1 MKPLVIAH
9 RGACGYRP
17 EHTLAAYALA
27 IEQGAD
33 FIEPDL
39 VPTRDGVLVAR
50 HENELSDSTDVAD
63 RPVFADRRCMK
74 VVDGIERTG
83 WFSEDFT
90 LDEIKTLRARERLPQ
105 LRPENTAYDGH
116 FEVPTFAEILALLR
130 QAEGQG
136 RRVGVYP
143 ETKHPTYFARAGR
156 HLDGQAIASSLPQKV
171 VAALCEAG
179 FTDPDRVFLQSFEIE
194 SLLELRRV
202 WMPTAGVDFP
212 LVQLIGNP
220 RRGRPQDL
228 AWHLDQGHDLEAV
241 YGDLG
246 ACWPEGLGESL
257 RYGHLLQPIALR
269 WLRAQ
274 GVAALGPSFE
284 TLLPEG
290 PDGAA
295 TSLLADAHAAGLAV
309 HPYTLRAEL
318 GGEAYGRRLL
328 ELGVEGFFIDQPDL
342 GCRLRDG

>member
-1 MKPLVIAH
+1 MKALVIAH

-39 VPTRDGVLVAR
+39 VPTRDGVLIAR

-63 RPVFADRRCMK
+63 RPVFADRRCVK
-74 VVDGIERTG
+74 VVDGVERTG

-105 LRPENTAYDGH
+105 LRPENTAYDGR

-130 QAEGQG
+130 QAEGRG

-156 HLDGQAIASSLPQKV
+156 HLDGQAIAQSLPQNV
-171 VAALCEAG
+171 VAGLCDAG

-202 WMPTAGVDFP
+202 WMPAAGVDFP
-212 LVQLIGNP
+212 LVQLIGHP

-228 AWHLDQGHDLEAV
+228 AWHLEQGHDLQAV

-246 ACWPEGLGESL
+246 DCWPEGIGESL
-257 RYGHLLQPIALR
+257 RYGHLLQPLALR

-274 GVAALGPSFE
+274 GVAALGPNFE
-284 TLLPEG
+284 TLLPGG

-318 GGEAYGRRLL
+318 GGEVYGRRLL
-328 ELGVEGFFIDQPDL
+328 ELGVDGFFIDQPDL